1 MNWNARVN
9 RCFCAGMLGVIASAA
24 LTGCQT
30 NMGGQTLP
38 SAFYLRDDVQY
49 FPAGPEELL
58 PNQERALAEYRAEQE
73 ALRTRIDAR

>member
-1 MNWNARVN
+1 MLLLGL
-9 RCFCAGMLGVIASAA
+9 AGSTV

-30 NMGGQTLP
+30 QIGGQTLP
-38 SAFYLRDDVQY
+38 SAFYIRDDIQY

-73 ALRTRIDAR
+73 ALREGVNER